1 MLNLIK
7 IECMKMRKS
16 KTILV
21 SFIVCLV
28 SIWGFGFFLNQDNS
42 SNEELTAKEQQLHE
56 QYEKSTDW
64 KEQLEIQMELNTYLT
79 DIYGGEEI
87 EVKNEILQYR
97 IEHNLKPYEENTTW
111 DFQVYTFEI
120 IGFIIS
126 VFAVIFS
133 VEIVTKEF
141 TLNTTK
147 LLFTKPY
154 SRQNILLS
162 KYAAGVLY
170 TVVLALFCYLA
181 AFLVGGIYFSFQG
194 AGTLSV
200 MKVFNSMYCCSA
212 FAESIVYFAGTL
224 LNAVVVMSIAFLLSL
239 ICRSQTFP
247 LIASLGILLFGNMI
261 AGKIYDSGFEMMR
274 FSILS
279 NLSLS
284 NFINSPCPKNYSLP
298 AFLFVV
304 IVHLVLFI
312 LASMQ
317 IIKRTDL

>member
-7 IECMKMRKS
+7 IECMKMYKS
-16 KTILV
+16 KTILI
-21 SFIVCLV
+21 SLIVCLI
-28 SIWGFGFFLNQDNS
+28 SIWGFGFFLKQDDS
-42 SNEELTAKEQQLHE
+42 GNEELTAEEQQLQKE
-56 QYEKSTDW
+56 YENSSDW

-79 DIYGGEEI
+79 DIYGEEEI

-97 IEHNLKPYEENTTW
+97 IDHNIKPYEENTTW
-111 DFQVYTFEI
+111 DFLAYTFEV
-120 IGFIIS
+120 IGFLVS
-126 VFAVIFS
+126 VFTVIFS

-141 TLNTTK
+141 TLKTTK

-154 SRQNILLS
+154 SRQKIILS
-162 KYAAGVLY
+162 KYTAGILY

-194 AGTLSV
+194 AGSLTV
-200 MKVFNSMYCCSA
+200 MKIFDSMYCCSA
-212 FAESIVYFAGTL
+212 FAESIIYFIGTL
-224 LNAVVVMSIAFLLSL
+224 LNAVVVMSIAFLISL

-247 LIASLGILLFGNMI
+247 LIAALGILLFGNMI

-284 NFINSPCPKNYSLP
+284 NFINSPIPQNYSLLS
-298 AFLFVV
+298 FLLVV
-304 IVHLVLFI
+304 IVHLVLFGLVSI
-312 LASMQ
+312 Q